1 MQVRPDVGSVQ
12 EDRQLV
18 KRLLAGEERAF
29 SEFFASYFPRLYRFA
44 LTRTGEDQEAAR
56 DVVQETMIRAIRSL
70 HGYRGEAALFTW
82 LCQIC
87 RSRLSEHY
95 ARNRR
100 EAARFVP
107 VEDDPQVQ
115 AALDA
120 LQAGSDTDPETAA
133 HQREVARLVQVALD
147 SLPARYASVLEWKY
161 VEGLSVQ
168 AIAARLELGFPA
180 AQSLLQR
187 ARAAFREGFETLYG
201 VAVPN
206 GQRSTRSAS

>member
-1 MQVRPDVGSVQ
+1 MQVRPDVGTVQ

-29 SEFFASYFPRLYRFA
+29 GEFFETYFPRLFRFA
-44 LTRTGEDQEAAR
+44 LTRTDQDQEAAR
-56 DVVQETMIRAIRSL
+56 DVVQETMIRAIRNL
-70 HGYRGEAALFTW
+70 HAYRGEAALFTW

-95 ARNRR
+95 QKSRR

-107 VEDDPQVQ
+107 IEDDPEVR
-115 AALDA
+115 AALEA
-120 LQAGSDTDPETAA
+120 LQSGSDTDPESAA
-133 HQREVARLVQVALD
+133 QQREVARLVQVALD
-147 SLPARYASVLEWKY
+147 NLPARYASVLEWKY
-161 VEGLSVQ
+161 VEGLPVQ
-168 AIAARLELGFPA
+168 QIAARLGVGFPA

>member
-1 MQVRPDVGSVQ
+1 MQVPPDVRSVE

-29 SEFFASYFPRLYRFA
+29 GEFFESYFGRLFRFA
-44 LTRTGEDQEAAR
+44 LTRTDQDQEAAR
-56 DVVQETMIRAIRSL
+56 DVVQETMIRAIRNL
-70 HGYRGEAALFTW
+70 QGYRGEAAFFTW

-87 RSRLSEHY
+87 RSRLAEHY
-95 ARNRR
+95 EKSRR
-100 EAARFVP
+100 EAARYVP
-107 VEDDPQVQ
+107 IEDDPEVR
-115 AALDA
+115 AALEV
-120 LQAGSDTDPETAA
+120 LQAGPDSDPEAAA

-147 SLPARYASVLEWKY
+147 NLPARYASVLEWKY
-161 VEGLSVQ
+161 VEGLPVQ
-168 AIAARLELGFPA
+168 EIAARLEVGFPA

-206 GQRSTRSAS
+206 GQRPTRSAS